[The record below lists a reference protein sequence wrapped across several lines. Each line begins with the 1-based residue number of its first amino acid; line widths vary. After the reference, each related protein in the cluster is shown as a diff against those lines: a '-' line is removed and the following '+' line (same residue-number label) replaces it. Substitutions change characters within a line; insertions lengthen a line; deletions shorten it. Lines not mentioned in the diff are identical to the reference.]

1 MLWPHMKDNWHDD
14 SRPARATFAKIAN
27 AISKYEPV
35 KMIINYEDSTE
46 ARAMLDE
53 NVILVEIKHFDSWDR
68 DMGPLYVINKQGERR
83 VVNFQF
89 NGWGMQNVPEINTPD
104 FKWDYTVDDQVS
116 KVISEN
122 SDFDYY
128 QAPMV
133 LEGGSIHQDGD
144 GTIYTTEECL
154 LNPNRNP
161 HLTKTQIEE
170 YLKQ

>member
-1 MLWPHMKDNWHDD
+1 MKDNWHDD

-68 DMGPLYVINKQGERR
+68 DMGPLYVINKQDERR

-116 KVISEN
+116 KVISE
-122 SDFDYY
+122 
-128 QAPMV
+128 
-133 LEGGSIHQDGD
+133 
-144 GTIYTTEECL
+144 
-154 LNPNRNP
+154 
-161 HLTKTQIEE
+161 
-170 YLKQ
+170 